1 MIKRPIALLLLTVLL
16 IVMACATPVH
26 SPTETTPREKLT
38 YMYQI
43 YNAQHEDYMVM
54 SGNPNL
60 TGSQKDMLR
69 AKKPIL
75 ETLQTLIP
83 AYDMQV
89 QLGSPTIE
97 QEQEIYNLLT
107 QLQNMSL

>member
-1 MIKRPIALLLLTVLL
+1 MIKRPIALLLLTVLV
-16 IVMACATPVH
+16 IVMACASTVQ

>member
-1 MIKRPIALLLLTVLL
+1 MLLTVLL
-16 IVMACATPVH
+16 IVMACASTAH
-26 SPTETTPREKLT
+26 NPTETTPTEKLT

-54 SGNPNL
+54 SGNPDL
-60 TGSQKDMLR
+60 TDSQRDILR
-69 AKKPIL
+69 EKKPIL

-83 AYDMQV
+83 AYDMQIQV
-89 QLGSPTIE
+89 GSPTVE

-107 QLQNMSL
+107 QLQNMNL